1 MRTRNI
7 IGTCCTNGDGY
18 WSKVEADVD
27 IVHLDLASLDA
38 DTIVESTF
46 GELRAYFTLR
56 SWNTAKHGLIYTDG
70 LWLEEFRAL
79 LRKLGFSERA
89 TEAVEYSEQGMQGVD
104 YVSMDVGDPFIVECD
119 KFLNFVEGGKPLKV
133 EIEVSALN

>member
-7 IGTCCTNGDGY
+7 IGTCCTNGGGY
-18 WSKVEADVD
+18 WSTVVADVD
-27 IVHLDLASLDA
+27 IISLDLASLDA
-38 DTIVESTF
+38 DSILESSF
-46 GELRAYFTLR
+46 GELRAYFTLM
-56 SWNTAKHGLIYTDG
+56 SWNPDKNGLIYTDP

-79 LRKLGFSERA
+79 LRKMGFSSRA

-119 KFLNFVEGGKPLKV
+119 KFLNFVEGNKPLKA
-133 EIEVSALN
+133 EIKVSAFE